1 MTQSQN
7 TIQRNKIIQYLTEA
21 ILGAAAS
28 LNATEAQICKE
39 IGLTPEHWAALS
51 AIKRMPRSLSLSQ
64 LARQLKHRR
73 QSTHTL
79 ALNMERAGWI
89 RLLPNPDERRLV
101 QMELTADGHRVL
113 GIAEARRNAWLI
125 TMTYDL
131 EESDLNALLSRM
143 QALRHRIVRAGTYV

>member
-1 MTQSQN
+1 
-7 TIQRNKIIQYLTEA
+7 
-21 ILGAAAS
+21 
-28 LNATEAQICKE
+28 
-39 IGLTPEHWAALS
+39 
-51 AIKRMPRSLSLSQ
+51 
-64 LARQLKHRR
+64 
-73 QSTHTL
+73 
-79 ALNMERAGWI
+79 MERAGWI
-89 RLLPNPDERRLV
+89 RLLPNPDDRRLV